1 MKALIRNYG
10 ETVTEDMGITGIDW
24 NTGYPLTS
32 AAWFGGAYTLVQNY
46 VAPKNDEPENYEIVE
61 PTPTPAADPKPEVE
75 VVPNSNVIIIDGK
88 EYTKEELRAL
98 LGE

>member
-1 MKALIRNYG
+1 MKALIRNTG
-10 ETVTEDMGITGIDW
+10 ETVTEKDGLEGIDW

-32 AAWFGGAYTLVQNY
+32 PSWFGGAYTLVQNY
-46 VAPKNDEPENYEIVE
+46 VAPTENAPEQYEEIVE
-61 PTPTPAADPKPEVE
+61 PTPTPAAEEPEVE
-75 VVPNSNVIIIDGK
+75 VVPDSNVVIIDGK

>member
-1 MKALIRNYG
+1 MRALIRDK
-10 ETVTEDMGITGIDW
+10 ETVTEDMGIAGIDW

-32 AAWFGGAYTLVQNY
+32 PAWFGGAYTLVQNY
-46 VAPKNDEPENYEIVE
+46 VAPTETEPERFEIVE
-61 PTPTPAADPKPEVE
+61 PTPTPAAEEPEVE
-75 VVPNSNVIIIDGK
+75 VIENSNVVIIDGK

>member
-1 MKALIRNYG
+1 MKALIRNKD
-10 ETVTEDMGITGIDW
+10 ETVTEDMGIAGIDW

-46 VAPKNDEPENYEIVE
+46 VAPATENEEESYTVIEDAPVIQE
-61 PTPTPAADPKPEVE
+61 PEVE
-75 VVPNSNVIIIDGK
+75 VVENSNVVIIDGK